1 MNLKK
6 LIYISSII
14 FVVILLM
21 IWEYAVH
28 INKLSA
34 VILPPPSEIFLAL
47 KRQVI
52 SGALF
57 RHITASFKRVM
68 LGYFFGSLFGI
79 VLGFVLYAFPKLS
92 DFLQFPLGLVR
103 PIPSMALFP
112 IFILW
117 LGIGET
123 SKIVVIAFVAF
134 WPVFLNTEE
143 GVRQT
148 DKNLVELSQVL
159 RKNRLRKITSIIIP
173 STIPYIFSGLRL
185 GISRSWGGVVV
196 AEMLAASSGIGFLI
210 EYSREMSQSAVMF
223 MSVIVIALIGFFID
237 VILKLVQKKICFWSK
252 EL

>member
-1 MNLKK
+1 VKYK
-6 LIYISSII
+6 RIIHISSII
-14 FVVILLM
+14 FVGILLIM
-21 IWEYAVH
+21 WEYAVYSK
-28 INKLSA
+28 KLSA
-34 VILPPPSEIFLAL
+34 VLLPPPSEIFEVL
-47 KRQVI
+47 KRQFI
-52 SGALF
+52 LGTLL
-57 RHITASFKRVM
+57 RHIKASFTRVM
-68 LGYFFGSLFGI
+68 LGYFFGSLSGI

-92 DFLQFPLGLVR
+92 AFVQFPLGLIR

-117 LGIGET
+117 LGIGEI

-159 RKNRLRKITSIIIP
+159 KKKRIKKITSIIIP
-173 STIPYIFSGLRL
+173 SSIPYIFSGLRL
-185 GISRSWGGVVV
+185 GISRAWGGVVV

-223 MSVIVIALIGFFID
+223 MSVIVIAVIGFGID
-237 VILKLVQKKICFWSK
+237 VILKFSQKKICFWSK